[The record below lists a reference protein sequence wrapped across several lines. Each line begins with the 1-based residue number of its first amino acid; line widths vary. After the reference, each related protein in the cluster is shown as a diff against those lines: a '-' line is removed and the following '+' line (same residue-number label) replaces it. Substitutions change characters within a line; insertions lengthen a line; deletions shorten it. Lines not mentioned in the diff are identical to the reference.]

1 LRCALTCRRNVCGW
15 ISELLGRE
23 PITATFELW
32 RDDHDANLSLLS
44 ELVEAVAADRYEQN
58 VETFKHN
65 RVGVTGDSS
74 FKAERRSTNIQ
85 QWRQQR

>member
-1 LRCALTCRRNVCGW
+1 MRCALTCRRNVCGW

-32 RDDHDANLSLLS
+32 RDDHDANLALLS

-58 VETFKHN
+58 VKTFKHN